1 MEEFRPSKR
10 GIRSLN
16 GEKWWI
22 TELVDKITPN
32 SAKNLRIVIVEYFKC
47 NKISFQE
54 TFILRLWTDFATRK
68 GLEAIEF
75 GQKCRKFGIFFKTL
89 IFQI

>member
-10 GIRSLN
+10 AIRSLN

-47 NKISFQE
+47 NKISFPE

-68 GLEAIEF
+68 GLEAI
-75 GQKCRKFGIFFKTL
+75 
-89 IFQI
+89 